1 MGTVIQTNAQNYLI
15 FWKNMVLQKQLCFFN
30 KRTVLKRLET
40 YRQVSGVVEKVES
53 IFHMEDQIV

>member
-1 MGTVIQTNAQNYLI
+1 
-15 FWKNMVLQKQLCFFN
+15 MVLQKQLCFFN

-53 IFHMEDQIV
+53 IFHMEDQIVQVSW